1 MQEAFLVALERW
13 PADGIPA
20 NPGAWITRVARNR
33 AIDRIRRART
43 FDAKRPQLERLEEL
57 RLTDANAFADPAA
70 AGRDGEEAVEDDV
83 LRLCSPAVIR
93 RSLPRRGW
101 RSPCARSEG

>member
-57 RLTDANAFADPAA
+57 RLTARTPADRPRPDAT
-70 AGRDGEEAVEDDV
+70 GT
-83 LRLCSPAVIR
+83 R
-93 RSLPRRGW
+93 RSRTTG
-101 RSPCARSEG
+101 CG